1 MKSETGEFGT
11 ADAGHQWDEAEDEQ
25 QKMLEP
31 KCKAGTRASCW
42 VWNLTLARSL
52 RVSE

>member
-1 MKSETGEFGT
+1 MQRPRGMKSEIGEFGT

-31 KCKAGTRASCW
+31 EREAGTRASYR
-42 VWNLTLARSL
+42 VWSSAG
-52 RVSE
+52 E